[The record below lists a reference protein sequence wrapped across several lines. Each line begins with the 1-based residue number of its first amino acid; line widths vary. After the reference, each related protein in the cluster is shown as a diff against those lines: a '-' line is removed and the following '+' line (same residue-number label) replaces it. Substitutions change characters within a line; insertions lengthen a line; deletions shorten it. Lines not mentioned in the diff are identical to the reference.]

1 MMRNLCRVRRQDCAQ
16 GTGKS
21 AGKRREKRISGAC
34 GICEARGTRFEKKSS
49 GAKWW
54 IFGGVSVALAVA
66 VLLVVILGGKGK
78 LPAGLEEFV
87 EKIEAG
93 PGVEQTDGS
102 EETAERMKGKN
113 RAMNGQTALRK

>member
-1 MMRNLCRVRRQDCAQ
+1 MRREPGKAQ
-16 GTGKS
+16 GKEEKKES
-21 AGKRREKRISGAC
+21 AEPVESVRSVEPGLK
-34 GICEARGTRFEKKSS
+34 KKSS